1 MNAQSTLKILLIEE
15 NLVNQKVTLYQLKS
29 MGHLADVVSG
39 KQAALDKIAATHYD
53 IILMNCQIPDG
64 DGYTTAQEIRQ
75 LEAQP
80 ERDRQVPTVIIAMEN
95 DLTPDKQAQGLAVG
109 INSYLGKPIRKEE
122 LAQELQVWQQRIAN
136 NFAAA
141 VEDAQNLDSLKLE
154 ADRASLGD
162 LINWGHL
169 QQMSDGNQE
178 FELELLKIFV
188 EDSHQHLARTKLAV
202 ELEDFLKL
210 EQEAHHIKG
219 ASANVGV
226 KRMQMAAAQL
236 EQMARNHQITGAAEL
251 VAEIAEPLSTLS
263 IFISDKI

>member
-39 KQAALDKIAATHYD
+39 KQAALDKIAVTHYD
-53 IILMNCQIPDG
+53 IILMNCQMPDG

-75 LEAQP
+75 LEAKQT
-80 ERDRQVPTVIIAMEN
+80 RDRQVPTVIIAIES
-95 DLTPDKQAQGLAVG
+95 DLTPAKQAQGLAVG
-109 INSYLGKPIRKEE
+109 VNSYLSKPIRKEE
-122 LAQELQVWQQRIAN
+122 LAQELQAWQQRIAN
-136 NFAAA
+136 NLAAD
-141 VEDAQNLDSLKLE
+141 VEAHQNTNSTKKE
-154 ADRASLGD
+154 TDRASLGE
-162 LINWGHL
+162 LINWEHL
-169 QQMSDGNQE
+169 EQMSDGNQD

-188 EDSHQHLARTKLAV
+188 ADTHQHLAGTKAAI

-236 EQMARNHQITGAAEL
+236 EQMARNHQLTGAIEL
-251 VAEIAEPLSTLS
+251 VAEIAAPLSALS
-263 IFISDKI
+263 DFVSDKV